1 MPEDARK
8 RNDRQYAWQKEN
20 TDRIN
25 FTMPKGRK
33 DQIKEAAEIAGVSA
47 TVWINQAID
56 AKFEDA
62 GIAAPKDMM
71 DLGTIKDLE
80 AYARSAGKTSAEYV
94 REAVREK
101 MERQDADFQEDVERV
116 DITSF

>member
-33 DQIKEAAEIAGVSA
+33 EQIKEAAEIAGVSA

-62 GIAAPKDMM
+62 GYSCVISAPIVRFVFSYHSWSRF
-71 DLGTIKDLE
+71 GS
-80 AYARSAGKTSAEYV
+80 AYHGMK
-94 REAVREK
+94 
-101 MERQDADFQEDVERV
+101 
-116 DITSF
+116 IL

>member
-1 MPEDARK
+1 
-8 RNDRQYAWQKEN
+8 
-20 TDRIN
+20 
-25 FTMPKGRK
+25 
-33 DQIKEAAEIAGVSA
+33 
-47 TVWINQAID
+47 
-56 AKFEDA
+56 
-62 GIAAPKDMM
+62 MM

-101 MERQDADFQEDVERV
+101 MERQDADFREDVERV